1 MRKENP
7 IPSNTEAVLIP
18 QVKERNLNFELLRIV
33 AMFMV
38 VLLHVNLYGGGYS
51 EVLNIMKIYPVFW

>member
-38 VLLHVNLYGGGYS
+38 VLLHVNLMGGYF
-51 EVLNIMKIYPVFW
+51 EVLIITKICPDF

>member
-7 IPSNTEAVLIP
+7 IPSNTEAVLTP

-38 VLLHVNLYGGGYS
+38 VLLHVNLYGGGT
-51 EVLNIMKIYPVFW
+51 PRC

>member
-1 MRKENP
+1 MGKENP

-38 VLLHVNLYGGGYS
+38 VLLHVNLMGGGT
-51 EVLNIMKIYPVFW
+51 PRR